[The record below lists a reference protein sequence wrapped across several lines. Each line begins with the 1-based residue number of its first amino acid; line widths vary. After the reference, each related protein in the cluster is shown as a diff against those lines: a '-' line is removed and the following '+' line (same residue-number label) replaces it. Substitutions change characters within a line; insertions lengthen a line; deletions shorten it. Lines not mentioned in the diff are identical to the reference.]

1 MGYLIIFLILLV
13 FIKLLYLY
21 FILKHLYFKTIFLKE
36 PKNVVY
42 KDTLE
47 RTKSYKDQI
56 ETIFKIMMALL
67 FIYIFN
73 PMQHNEKYIGK
84 EIKNII
90 FIFGFIIILETIISK
105 KI

>member
-21 FILKHLYFKTIFLKE
+21 FIFKHLYFKTILLKE

-73 PMQHNEKYIGK
+73 PMQQNEKYIGK